1 MHRAWA
7 GDEMKLGRPHTAPT
21 GSVEEAA
28 AYWVMRLD
36 SPGCAPS
43 DRAAFEKWR
52 ATHPSHGRAY
62 ASARRA
68 LAAVDQHLGSAE
80 LTGLGERVFR
90 ETGKS
95 PKPLRRYA
103 GIGFAAACSLILG
116 VLLYPP
122 NPTDPRLDQQPRIAA
137 GTFETAVGERS
148 TVGLSDDSSVTLN
161 TDTVVEVRFGEHS
174 DIRRL
179 VLVRGQAHFEV
190 AKDPRPFEVL
200 AGGRRI
206 VAMGTAFDVRIDA
219 ELGVLVTLLEGRVAV
234 DEATQGA
241 TALAPTRNS
250 VGVGASGGTVL
261 NAGEQLIA
269 RRNELPRVVRV
280 DMEQVAGWRAGQLV
294 FRDDPL
300 RDVINEINR
309 YSTRKLVLDDDE
321 RLNGIQIGGVFK
333 TGSTESFLAA
343 VAELYPV
350 EAHRLGPDQI
360 ALVWVDEAS
369 GRQGSAQQED

>member
-1 MHRAWA
+1 
-7 GDEMKLGRPHTAPT
+7 MKLVRLHAPPS

-52 ATHPSHGRAY
+52 ATHPSHAEAY
-62 ASARRA
+62 SNARRA
-68 LAAVDQHLGSAE
+68 LATVDQHLGSAE
-80 LTGLGERVFR
+80 LTRLGERVFR

-95 PKPLRRYA
+95 PRPLRRYA
-103 GIGFAAACSLILG
+103 GMGFAAACALILG

-122 NPTDPRLDQQPRIAA
+122 SPADPQVDQQPRVAA

-148 TVGLSDDSSVTLN
+148 TVGLPDDSSVTLN
-161 TDTVVEVRFGEHS
+161 TDTVVEVRFAEHS
-174 DIRRL
+174 DVRRL

-200 AGGRRI
+200 ALGRRI

-234 DEATQGA
+234 DEVNRGA
-241 TALAPTRNS
+241 TALAPTRNP
-250 VGVGASGGTVL
+250 VGVAASGGTVL

-269 RRNELPRVVRV
+269 RRNEPPRVVTV

-300 RDVINEINR
+300 RDVIDEINR

-321 RLNGIQIGGVFK
+321 RLDGIQIGGVFK
-333 TGSTESFLAA
+333 AGSTDSFLRA
-343 VAELYPV
+343 VEELYPV

-369 GRQGSAQQED
+369 DIQGSAQPLD

>member
-1 MHRAWA
+1 
-7 GDEMKLGRPHTAPT
+7 MKRVRLHSPPA
-21 GSVEEAA
+21 GSVGEAA

-36 SPGCAPS
+36 SPGCAPA

-52 ATHPSHGRAY
+52 AAHSSHAEAY
-62 ASARRA
+62 SSARRA
-68 LAAVDQHLGSAE
+68 LAAVDQHLGGPE

-95 PKPLRRYA
+95 PMPLRRYA
-103 GIGFAAACSLILG
+103 GIGLAAACALILG

-122 NPTDPRLDQQPRIAA
+122 NPTDAQANRQLHLAESM
-137 GTFETAVGERS
+137 FETAVGERS

-161 TDTVVEVRFGEHS
+161 TDTVVEVRFAENS
-174 DIRRL
+174 EVRRL

-200 AGGRRI
+200 ALGRRI

-241 TALAPTRNS
+241 TALAPTRNAA
-250 VGVGASGGTVL
+250 GVAASGGTVL
-261 NAGEQLIA
+261 NAGERLIA
-269 RRNELPRVVRV
+269 RRNEPPRVVTV
-280 DMEQVAGWRAGQLV
+280 DVEQVAGWRTGQLV

-300 RDVINEINR
+300 RDVIDEINR

-321 RLNGIQIGGVFK
+321 RLDGIQIGGVFK
-333 TGSTESFLAA
+333 AGSTDSFLRA
-343 VAELYPV
+343 VEELYPV

-369 GRQGSAQQED
+369 DRQGSAQPLD

>member
-1 MHRAWA
+1 
-7 GDEMKLGRPHTAPT
+7 MKRVRPHTAPS
-21 GSVEEAA
+21 GSVQEAA

-36 SPGCAPS
+36 SPGCAPA

-52 ATHPSHGRAY
+52 ATHPSHAEAY
-62 ASARRA
+62 SSARGA

-80 LTGLGERVFR
+80 LTRLGERVFR

-95 PKPLRRYA
+95 PRPSRRYA
-103 GIGFAAACSLILG
+103 AIGLAAACSLILG

-122 NPTDPRLDQQPRIAA
+122 NHPTDVQADRQLHLAES
-137 GTFETAVGERS
+137 TFETAVGERS

-161 TDTVVEVRFGEHS
+161 TDTVVEVRFAENS
-174 DIRRL
+174 EVRRL

-200 AGGRRI
+200 ALGRRI

-234 DEATQGA
+234 DKVTRGA
-241 TALAPTRNS
+241 TALAPRQNPA
-250 VGVGASGGTVL
+250 GVAASGGTVL

-269 RRNELPRVVRV
+269 RRNEPPRVVTV

-300 RDVINEINR
+300 REVIDEINR

-321 RLNGIQIGGVFK
+321 RLDGIQIGGVFK
-333 TGSTESFLAA
+333 AGSTDSFLRA
-343 VAELYPV
+343 VEELYPV

-360 ALVWVDEAS
+360 ALVWVDGAS
-369 GRQGSAQQED
+369 DRQGSAPPLD

>member
-1 MHRAWA
+1 
-7 GDEMKLGRPHTAPT
+7 MKPVRLHTPPA

-36 SPGCAPS
+36 SPGCAPA
-43 DRAAFEKWR
+43 DRAAFETWR
-52 ATHPSHGRAY
+52 ATHPSHDRAY

-68 LAAVDQHLGSAE
+68 LAVVDQHLGNAE
-80 LTGLGERVFR
+80 LTELGERVFR

-95 PKPLRRYA
+95 PRPSRRYA
-103 GIGFAAACSLILG
+103 GIGFAVACSLILG
-116 VLLYPP
+116 VLLYRPIL
-122 NPTDPRLDQQPRIAA
+122 TDPGLDLQPRIAR

-161 TDTVVEVRFGEHS
+161 TDTVVEVRFAENS
-174 DIRRL
+174 DVRRL

-190 AKDPRPFEVL
+190 AEDPRPFEVL

-206 VAMGTAFDVRIDA
+206 VAMGTVFDVRIDT

-234 DEATQGA
+234 DEGA
-241 TALAPTRNS
+241 MARSTEPDPSRVT
-250 VGVGASGGTVL
+250 ASGGTVL

-269 RRNELPRVVRV
+269 RLNEPARVVRV
-280 DMEQVAGWRAGQLV
+280 DVEQVVGWRAGQLV

-300 RDVINEINR
+300 RDVIDEINR

-321 RLNGIQIGGVFK
+321 RLDGIQIGGVFK
-333 TGSTESFLAA
+333 AGSTDSFLRA
-343 VAELYPV
+343 VEELYPV
-350 EAHRLGPDQI
+350 EAHRLDSDQI

-369 GRQGSAQQED
+369 DRQGSAQPQD

>member
-1 MHRAWA
+1 
-7 GDEMKLGRPHTAPT
+7 MKRIRLHTMPE

-36 SPGCAPS
+36 SPGCTPS
-43 DRAAFEKWR
+43 DRAAFQKWR

-62 ASARRA
+62 ARARRA
-68 LAAVDQHLGSAE
+68 LEAVDQHLGSAE
-80 LTGLGERVFR
+80 LTELGERVFR

-95 PKPLRRYA
+95 PRPLRRYA
-103 GIGFAAACSLILG
+103 GIGSVAACALILG

-122 NPTDPRLDQQPRIAA
+122 NPADPESDQQPRIAA
-137 GTFETAVGERS
+137 GTFETAIGERS
-148 TVGLSDDSSVTLN
+148 TVALSDDSSVTLN
-161 TDTVVEVRFGEHS
+161 TDTVVEVRFAENP

-206 VAMGTAFDVRIDA
+206 VALGTAFDVRIDT

-234 DEATQGA
+234 DDGIPPASVLSPPQDLSGVA
-241 TALAPTRNS
+241 AL
-250 VGVGASGGTVL
+250 GGTVL

-269 RRNELPRVVRV
+269 RRDEPQRIVRADV
-280 DMEQVAGWRAGQLV
+280 EQVAGWRAGRLV

-300 RDVINEINR
+300 PEVVNEINR
-309 YSTRKLVLDDDE
+309 YSTRKLVLDDDV
-321 RLNGIQIGGVFK
+321 RLDGIQIGGVFK
-333 TGSTESFLAA
+333 AGSTDSFLRA
-343 VAELYPV
+343 VEELYPV
-350 EAHRLGPDQI
+350 EAHPLGPDQV
-360 ALVWVDEAS
+360 ALVWVHEAS
-369 GRQGSAQQED
+369 DTPGSATPQN

>member
-1 MHRAWA
+1 M
-7 GDEMKLGRPHTAPT
+7 MKLIRLHTVPE

-36 SPGCAPS
+36 SPGCAPA

-52 ATHPSHGRAY
+52 AVHRSHAEAY

-68 LAAVDQHLGSAE
+68 LAVVDQHLGSAE
-80 LTGLGERVFR
+80 LTGLGERVFK
-90 ETGKS
+90 ETGRS
-95 PKPLRRYA
+95 PRPLRRYA

-122 NPTDPRLDQQPRIAA
+122 DPADPGSDQQPRIVA

-161 TDTVVEVRFGEHS
+161 TDTVVEVRFAENS

-200 AGGRRI
+200 AEGRRI

-219 ELGVLVTLLEGRVAV
+219 ELGVLVTLLEGRVAI
-234 DEATQGA
+234 DEGIPGA
-241 TALAPTRNS
+241 RALAPALDPS
-250 VGVGASGGTVL
+250 GAAASGGTVL
-261 NAGEQLIA
+261 NVGEQLIA
-269 RRNELPRVVRV
+269 KRNEPLRVVSV
-280 DMEQVAGWRAGQLV
+280 DVEQVAGWRAGQLV

-321 RLNGIQIGGVFK
+321 RLDGIQIGGVFK
-333 TGSTESFLAA
+333 AGGTDSFLRA
-343 VAELYPV
+343 VEELYPV
-350 EAHRLGPDQI
+350 EAHRLGPDRI
-360 ALVWVDEAS
+360 ALVWVDQAS
-369 GRQGSAQQED
+369 DMQGSAQPQD